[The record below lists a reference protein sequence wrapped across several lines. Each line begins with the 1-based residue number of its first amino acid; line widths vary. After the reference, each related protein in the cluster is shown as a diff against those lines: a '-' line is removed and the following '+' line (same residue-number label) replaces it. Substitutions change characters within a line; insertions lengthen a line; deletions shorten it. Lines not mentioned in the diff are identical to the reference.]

1 MSATAISAD
10 GPINLLNA
18 VKLAADP
25 QSKGRGVL
33 IAMNDMINGARDT
46 TKTDT
51 TNVATFM
58 SPELGAFGFIASGHN
73 YFVRQTTKRHTSGS
87 EFDVSKLDSL
97 PRVDIVYSHSN
108 ADRVPIDAFVKAGA
122 KGIIMAGTGDGS
134 VHEWEEPGIVD
145 ATKKGVIVIRS
156 SRVPNGPVTESLQR
170 YADEGMLQSG
180 TLNPQKSRVLLQ
192 LALTKTNDPK
202 KIQEYFEE
210 Y

>member
-1 MSATAISAD
+1 
-10 GPINLLNA
+10 
-18 VKLAADP
+18 
-25 QSKGRGVL
+25 
-33 IAMNDMINGARDT
+33 
-46 TKTDT
+46 
-51 TNVATFM
+51 M
-58 SPELGAFGFIASGHN
+58 SPRLEKAFGFIASGHN

-170 YADEGMLQSG
+170 YADEERHAESPEVPCSASARSDEDERPEEDPGILR
-180 TLNPQKSRVLLQ
+180 RVLI
-192 LALTKTNDPK
+192 KG
-202 KIQEYFEE
+202 
-210 Y
+210 